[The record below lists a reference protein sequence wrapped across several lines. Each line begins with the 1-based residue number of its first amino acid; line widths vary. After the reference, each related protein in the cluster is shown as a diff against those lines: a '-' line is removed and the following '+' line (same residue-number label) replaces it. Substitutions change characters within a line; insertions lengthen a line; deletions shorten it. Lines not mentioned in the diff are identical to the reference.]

1 VLLVLQMRDGRHRG
15 KFVVI
20 VLVIVAL
27 FLVSPV
33 SPLDRIL
40 HPTYSD
46 TESSDARLQLWS
58 IAFRI
63 IADHPIVGVGLW
75 QFAPY
80 LRKYMPPGVD
90 LGFLVPHNTYL
101 EVTVELGLV
110 GLALFLA
117 MFFFSLLNLSRI
129 RKAARKSGDA
139 FMYSM
144 ATAIGNGLIGFA
156 IAAFFVSGMHARV
169 FWFSIFLSTCLPAF
183 LAKTPVKAVGSDT
196 SSEMRAG
203 VREHAPA
210 TTAEQ

>member
-1 VLLVLQMRDGRHRG
+1 
-15 KFVVI
+15 
-20 VLVIVAL
+20 
-27 FLVSPV
+27 
-33 SPLDRIL
+33 
-40 HPTYSD
+40 
-46 TESSDARLQLWS
+46 
-58 IAFRI
+58 
-63 IADHPIVGVGLW
+63 
-75 QFAPY
+75 
-80 LRKYMPPGVD
+80 MPPGVD

-183 LAKTPVKAVGSDT
+183 LAKTPVKAVGSDA